1 MVSENKYIQMH
12 DIDTQRIQIGKA
24 FANRILSWY
33 IMQRVTSLE
42 KIIINWLL
50 TWLYNALQFCNTKK
64 QQNCPQHWTMVN
76 KKFEPHNNNMQDLIP
91 LLRNSDE
98 FPNF

>member
-1 MVSENKYIQMH
+1 MVSENKYVQMH

-42 KIIINWLL
+42 KIIIN
-50 TWLYNALQFCNTKK
+50 
-64 QQNCPQHWTMVN
+64 
-76 KKFEPHNNNMQDLIP
+76 
-91 LLRNSDE
+91 
-98 FPNF
+98 